1 MTLGVKKRER
11 QLQLRDKIREN
22 PFLSDE
28 ELSKT
33 FDVSIQTIRLDRLAM
48 GIPELRERTKSVAER
63 TYGIVKSMGSKEIVG
78 ELIDITLGERGF
90 SILETT
96 EEMVFERSRVVRGQ
110 YIFAQAESL
119 AIALIDADVV
129 LTGLAN
135 VKFKRPV
142 TVGEKLVA
150 KGEVIRQRR
159 FQHVVLVETKVGSE
173 KIFRG
178 KFSVFVVDPGRVSGG
193 ETDADRH

>member
-1 MTLGVKKRER
+1 MTSSVKKRDR
-11 QLQLRDKIREN
+11 QTHLREKIREN

-28 ELSKT
+28 ELARA
-33 FDVSIQTIRLDRLAM
+33 FDVSVQTIRLDRLAM

-78 ELIDITLGERGF
+78 ELIDISLGERGI

-96 EEMVFERSRVVRGQ
+96 DDMVFERSQVVRGQ
-110 YIFAQAESL
+110 FIYAQAESL
-119 AIALIDADVV
+119 AIALIDADVA

-135 VKFKRPV
+135 VKFRRPI

-150 KGEVIRQRR
+150 KGEVIRRR
-159 FQHVVLVETKVGSE
+159 GSHYVVLVETKVGAE
-173 KIFRG
+173 KVFRG
-178 KFSVFVVDPGRVSGG
+178 KFSVFAVGASKVSGG
-193 ETDADRH
+193 DKA

>member
-1 MTLGVKKRER
+1 MTSGTKKRDRQER
-11 QLQLRDKIREN
+11 LKEKIREN

-28 ELSKT
+28 ELAQY
-33 FDVSIQTIRLDRLAM
+33 FGVSIQTIRLDRLALA
-48 GIPELRERTKSVAER
+48 IPELRERTKSVAER

-78 ELIDITLGERGF
+78 ELIDISLGERGI

-96 EEMVFERSRVVRGQ
+96 EEMAFERSRVVRGQ

-119 AIALIDADVV
+119 AIALIDAGVV

-142 TVGEKLVA
+142 TMGEKLVA
-150 KGEVIRQRR
+150 KGEVIRTRR
-159 FQHVVLVETKVGSE
+159 TQHVVLVETRVGAESV
-173 KIFRG
+173 FRG
-178 KFSVFVVDPGRVSGG
+178 KFSVFAVDPARVSGG
-193 ETDADRH
+193 EN

>member
-1 MTLGVKKRER
+1 MASGVKKRDR
-11 QLQLRDKIREN
+11 QTQLRDKIREN

-28 ELSKT
+28 ELANM
-33 FDVSIQTIRLDRLAM
+33 FEVSIQTIRLDRLAM
-48 GIPELRERTKSVAER
+48 AIPELRERTKSVAAR

-78 ELIDITLGERGF
+78 ELIDITLGERGI

-96 EEMVFERSRVVRGQ
+96 DDMVFERSQVVRGQ
-110 YIFAQAESL
+110 FIFAQAESL

-142 TVGEKLVA
+142 TVGEKLVS
-150 KGEVIRQRR
+150 KGEVIRRR
-159 FQHVVLVETKVGSE
+159 GAHYVVLVETKSGLDKV
-173 KIFRG
+173 FRG
-178 KFSVFVVDPGRVSGG
+178 KFSVFVVDPGRVAGG
-193 ETDADRH
+193 NQ

>member
-1 MTLGVKKRER
+1 MGSGLKKRDR
-11 QLQLRDKIREN
+11 QAALREKIRDN

-28 ELSKT
+28 ELAHI
-33 FDVSIQTIRLDRLAM
+33 FGVSIQTIRLDRLAL

-78 ELIDITLGERGF
+78 ELIDITLGERGI
-90 SILETT
+90 SLLETT
-96 EEMVFERSRVVRGQ
+96 EDMVFERSRVVRGQ
-110 YIFAQAESL
+110 YIYAQAESL

-135 VKFKRPV
+135 IKFKRPV

-150 KGEVIRQRR
+150 KGEVIRKRR
-159 FQHVVLVETKVGSE
+159 NQHVVLVETRVGNE
-173 KIFRG
+173 NVFRG
-178 KFSVFVVDPGRVSGG
+178 KFSVFAVDPARIPGG
-193 ETDADRH
+193 TKE

>member
-1 MTLGVKKRER
+1 MASGVKKRDR
-11 QLQLRDKIREN
+11 QTQLRDKIREN

-28 ELSKT
+28 ELANM
-33 FDVSIQTIRLDRLAM
+33 FEVSIQTIRLDRLAM
-48 GIPELRERTKSVAER
+48 AIPELRERTKSVAER

-78 ELIDITLGERGF
+78 ELIDITLGERGI

-96 EEMVFERSRVVRGQ
+96 DDMVFERSQVVRGQ
-110 YIFAQAESL
+110 FIFAQAESL

-142 TVGEKLVA
+142 TVGEKLVS
-150 KGEVIRQRR
+150 KGEVIRRR
-159 FQHVVLVETKVGSE
+159 GAHYVVLVETKSGLDKV
-173 KIFRG
+173 FRG
-178 KFSVFVVDPGRVSGG
+178 KFSVFVVDPGRVAGG
-193 ETDADRH
+193 NQ

>member
-1 MTLGVKKRER
+1 MAAGIKKRER
-11 QLQLRDKIREN
+11 QLGLREKIREN

-28 ELSKT
+28 DLAHS
-33 FDVSIQTIRLDRLAM
+33 FAVSIQTIRLDRLAM
-48 GIPELRERTKSVAER
+48 AIPELRERTKTVAER

-78 ELIDITLGERGF
+78 ELIDITLGERGI

-96 EEMVFERSRVVRGQ
+96 ENMVFERSRVVRGQ
-110 YIFAQAESL
+110 FIFAQAESL
-119 AIALIDADVV
+119 AIALVDADVV

-142 TVGEKLVA
+142 TLGEKLVA
-150 KGEVIRQRR
+150 KGEVIRKRGTH
-159 FQHVVLVETKVGSE
+159 FVVLVEAKVGSE

-178 KFSVFVVDPGRVSGG
+178 KFSVFAVDPARIGG
-193 ETDADRH
+193 GDIR